1 MGVLLSFPSH
11 ASFSHLFFLTIVVSI
26 SIFHSNY
33 IFKFQTLKSSLL
45 RFSYNRFFFLI
56 DPSSLSLSSFHH
68 MLFNQSL
75 LLLSAVKNPNTLLLS
90 KSVMVPL
97 LQSIPLLSF

>member
-1 MGVLLSFPSH
+1 MEVLFSFPSH

-26 SIFHSNY
+26 SIFHSNC

-56 DPSSLSLSSFHH
+56 NPSSLSLSSVRH
-68 MLFNQSL
+68 MIF
-75 LLLSAVKNPNTLLLS
+75 
-90 KSVMVPL
+90 
-97 LQSIPLLSF
+97 II